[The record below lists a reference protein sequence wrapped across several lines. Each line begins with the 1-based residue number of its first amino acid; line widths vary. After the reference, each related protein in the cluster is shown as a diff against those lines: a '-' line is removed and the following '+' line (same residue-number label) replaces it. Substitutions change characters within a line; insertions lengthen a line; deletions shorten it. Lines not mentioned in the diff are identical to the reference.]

1 MKAGCAPA
9 CCRTTIS
16 PAYIAKCSM
25 NKVHRQLRCAAVR
38 AGQQLHLHVQC
49 TAELHQRHL
58 PARVGTF
65 SKPAT
70 SSGNLD
76 FRFQNCC
83 GWPAAHQCH
92 STSLQCHGPRP
103 DGLPRYKL
111 CLESPAFSVPSRSHA
126 SAASGTRRLFH
137 TFAHGEEAVLEF
149 RRRQAALRPLHCSLL
164 SASFSIMCR
173 YLT

>member
-1 MKAGCAPA
+1 MKAGCAPG

-111 CLESPAFSVPSRSHA
+111 CLDSRLSRCLLAPMHRLPAEQGGCFTHSRMERKQCLS
-126 SAASGTRRLFH
+126 L
-137 TFAHGEEAVLEF
+137 GEG
-149 RRRQAALRPLHCSLL
+149 RQH
-164 SASFSIMCR
+164 
-173 YLT
+173 